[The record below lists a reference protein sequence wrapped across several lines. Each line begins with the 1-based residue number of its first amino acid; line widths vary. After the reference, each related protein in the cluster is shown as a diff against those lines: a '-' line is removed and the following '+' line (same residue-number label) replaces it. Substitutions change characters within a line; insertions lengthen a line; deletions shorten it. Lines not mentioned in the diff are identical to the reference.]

1 MKNLR
6 NRDGFT
12 LMELLVTIVAGSLVT
27 LAATTVLLL
36 GLRMNR
42 HSMDTVKQQNTTRI
56 VLSVLEDMASE
67 SSIKKVITTP
77 DAWYICSTENDA
89 PEETEQEVVDT
100 VLLAFISEDKKIYTG
115 GTVTTELKNETNGS
129 GLEAYSKYYTYTK
142 NNETAILDGVS
153 ASSAVLDDNQLLT
166 FSIET
171 EEGSYSSSTYC
182 RMAPKRDSDDA
193 VIDKWEENPDS
204 IVEGEVS
211 KGEGVSGN
219 ESTAKARA
227 EFLKVAAS
235 QRGSPGL
242 ILEKIPVNDER
253 KYIYMSVGE
262 HYSHWYNPNWE
273 PETPWCAIFV
283 TWCLSN
289 HPEGRDRWIKDQY
302 AEPSDKEPQLL
313 NMPLNTDVAV
323 VHVDTLIKYL
333 DTGVYVE
340 NKTTGETELIRYGD
354 ADETY
359 WYPSKIE
366 FNSKSGKFESTND
379 AYENPLPG
387 DLIFFDWVADGVQ
400 DCDHVGIVLTVT
412 NEYVYTIEGNTADT
426 VAVRRYGIHDPR
438 IMGYGVLDW
447 KTDIEFDPAETE

>member
-1 MKNLR
+1 VKNLR
-6 NRDGFT
+6 NCDGFT

-56 VLSVLEDMASE
+56 VLSLLEDMASE
-67 SSIKKVITTP
+67 SSIKKVITGT
-77 DAWYICSTENDA
+77 DSWYVCSTA
-89 PEETEQEVVDT
+89 KPEDEAKT
-100 VLLAFISEDKKIYTG
+100 VGDSVLVAFDSEKRAIYTG
-115 GTVTTELKNETNGS
+115 GIVKTQIEANGEIQSKSYSYTGGTPILKGVNASFAEL
-129 GLEAYSKYYTYTK
+129 TK
-142 NNETAILDGVS
+142 DK
-153 ASSAVLDDNQLLT
+153 LLT

-204 IVEGEVS
+204 IVEGEVN

-447 KTDIEFDPAETE
+447 KTDIEFDHTETE